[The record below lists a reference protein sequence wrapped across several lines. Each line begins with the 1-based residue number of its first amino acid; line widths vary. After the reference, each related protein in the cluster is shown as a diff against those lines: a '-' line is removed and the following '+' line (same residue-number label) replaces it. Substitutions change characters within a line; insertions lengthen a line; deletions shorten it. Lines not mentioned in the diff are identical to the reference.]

1 MKPAT
6 AGMVVGVRL
15 DHISYAVDVDSFP
28 STVSR
33 LGSLLGASFSDGGV
47 HPRFGTRNAIL
58 PLSDGA
64 YLEVVTPLDHPATD
78 SAPFGQAVKRRAALG
93 GGWLGWVVGMEDL
106 TPFEA
111 RLGRDAAKAARHR
124 PDGIRLEWRQL
135 GILELIDDPQLP
147 YLIEWSCSPDMHP
160 SVGAS
165 GQVGIDRLEI
175 AGDRAL
181 VLEWL
186 GTKDED
192 PLPQVHVNWLAPADV
207 ANAYDE
213 AGLVAVDFHTA
224 HGPVRID

>member
-1 MKPAT
+1 MKRVS
-6 AGMVVGVRL
+6 AGMDESVRL
-15 DHISYAVDVDSFP
+15 DHVSYAVDCESFP

-33 LGSLLGASFSDGGV
+33 LGSLLGAPFSDGGL

-58 PLSDGA
+58 PMAGGA
-64 YLEVVTPLDHPATD
+64 YVEVVCPLDHPATD

-93 GGWLGWVVGMEDL
+93 GGWLGWVVGVQDL

-111 RLGRDAAKAARHR
+111 RLGRDAAAATRRR
-124 PDGIRLEWRQL
+124 PDGTLLEWRQI

-147 YLIEWSCSPDMHP
+147 YLIQWSGGPELHP
-160 SVGAS
+160 SAGAS
-165 GQVGIDRLEI
+165 GHIAIDKLEI
-175 AGDRAL
+175 SGERTQ

-192 PLPQVHVNWLAPADV
+192 PLPHVHVNWLEPADV

-213 AGLVAVDFHTA
+213 AGLVAVDFLTPN
-224 HGPVRID
+224 GMIRID

>member
-1 MKPAT
+1 
-6 AGMVVGVRL
+6 MVDCVRL
-15 DHISYAVDVDSFP
+15 DHISYAVDIDSFP

-47 HPRFGTRNAIL
+47 HPRFGTRNAVL
-58 PLSDGA
+58 PLSEGA

-78 SAPFGQAVKRRAALG
+78 SAAFGQAVKRRAALG
-93 GGWLGWVVGMEDL
+93 GGWLGWVVGLDDL

-111 RLGRDAAKAARHR
+111 RLGRDAAHATRHR
-124 PDGIRLEWRQL
+124 PDGTLLEWRQI

-147 YLIEWSCSPDMHP
+147 YLIEWSGGPEMHP
-160 SVGAS
+160 SCGAT

-175 AGDRAL
+175 AGDRDL

-207 ANAYDE
+207 LNAYDE

-224 HGPVRID
+224 HGSVRID